1 MTSVL
6 KFTKVML
13 SEDGNEMGAPAVQYL
28 MLNIKLEVDASMTE
42 VCGWCSLVWWQD
54 QSKKV

>member
-28 MLNIKLEVDASMTE
+28 MLNIKLEVVASMT
-42 VCGWCSLVWWQD
+42 
-54 QSKKV
+54 